1 MAGVADRARLGLLA
15 AAALMSVSCAARLP
29 PRPGGTPTAS
39 TDAPVIFDRATA
51 HCTGLRTMTMELGL
65 SGRTGDEKLRGRVI
79 TGLERGGAARLEG
92 LAPFGAPLFILA
104 ARDERATLLLPR
116 DRRVLASTSVADVI
130 ERLTGLALGADD
142 LLLALSGCL
151 GTGAE
156 IAGGREWPGG
166 WRAVS
171 APGERTVFLREQAGA
186 WTVIAVDGGGWRADY
201 AEFANA
207 FPRVVRL
214 RSADGTVDLS
224 ARIQQLEVNTPID
237 AAAFEVT
244 VPPGTSPMTIDELR
258 SVAPLR
264 TP

>member
-1 MAGVADRARLGLLA
+1 MPGVGGSVGLTLLA
-15 AAALMSVSCAARLP
+15 AAALVGVSCAARLP
-29 PRPGGTPTAS
+29 PRPSGAPAS
-39 TDAPVIFDRATA
+39 SADAAAMFERATA
-51 HCTGLRTMTMELGL
+51 HCSGLRTMTMELGL
-65 SGRTGDEKLRGRVI
+65 SGRAGDEKLRGRVI

-116 DRRVLASTSVADVI
+116 DRRVLVSSSVAEVI

-142 LLLALSGCL
+142 LLRALSGCL
-151 GTGAE
+151 GTGGE
-156 IAGGREWPGG
+156 VGNGREWPGG

-171 APGERTVFLREQAGA
+171 APTDRTVFLREQSGT
-186 WTVIAVDGGGWRADY
+186 WSVMAVDGGGWRADY
-201 AEFANA
+201 AELANGY
-207 FPRVVRL
+207 PRTVRL
-214 RSADGTVDLS
+214 RSTDGSVDLT
-224 ARIQQLEVNTPID
+224 ARVQQLEVNTPID

-244 VPPGTSPMTIDELR
+244 VPPGTDPMTLDELR